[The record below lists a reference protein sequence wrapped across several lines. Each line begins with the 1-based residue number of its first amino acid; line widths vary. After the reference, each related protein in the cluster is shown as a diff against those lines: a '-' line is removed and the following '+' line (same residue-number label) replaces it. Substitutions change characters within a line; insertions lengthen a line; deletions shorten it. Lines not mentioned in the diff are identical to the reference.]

1 MADNTGNESGRKA
14 WLLTWN
20 PNNWNWNGKYD
31 ELCAK
36 SKQGEKI
43 TESWTCQSTQPII
56 GDDVFLIRLG
66 VEPKGIV
73 AHGIVCRESYK
84 DAHYDKKKAEQ
95 GEKTDHIEVE
105 FDRIQNCKTEPF
117 LKLDDLSNTFPDQKW
132 SSQSSGIEIKGH
144 VEELRKIW
152 KEIVSKEAKKMT
164 DKQDFALN
172 TILYGPPGTGK
183 TYNAVIYA
191 VAICDAASKGE
202 SIRNYIKGLNNL
214 PYDGYYDYDNDILH
228 RYNELKDAGRIKFTT
243 FHQSYG
249 YEEFI
254 EGIRPV
260 MPKDDEAK
268 GDGQND
274 KSKNDDQSNSNGVKD
289 LLYKIEPGVFKEI
302 CIDAAPNCC
311 KGEDNNPEQKGDA
324 DLENCSEDFGDK
336 VADNVEITFASNKQ
350 DSESDREN
358 SKEITEVITIDKER
372 PFWVLSVGNDKQY
385 DSGLKFPNDFSYDNN
400 IVFTDFDKKTAVKG
414 MQKDDLFLLKV
425 NGRKIVRFGQIV
437 GERTSELPKDIEIG
451 KDDLKDNYERII
463 AKYYWKVKW
472 LTEDLDNCQK
482 EIEGIFGKM
491 GQRPSWESSNKCKD
505 KLSKLQTLINKNISN
520 GTVCNHSASQRNE
533 AATANIIDTSD
544 DNRKRQPYVFI
555 IDEINR
561 GNISKIFGE
570 LITLIEDTK
579 RQGADEAMSAKL
591 PYSGD
596 DFSVPD
602 NVYILG
608 TMNTADRSIALMDT
622 ALRRRFN
629 FVEMMPDVELL
640 KENRGDE
647 EGIKVGEIDIAK
659 MLNTINK
666 RIEYL
671 YDREHT
677 IGHAF
682 FMKLKDPQ
690 LDNDAKMRMLADIF
704 RNKII
709 PLLQEYFYDD
719 YAKIRLVLGGNFIK
733 AENKGKD
740 IFILPKEKSED
751 DDDKAYKALYDDLE
765 NKWVYKIDV
774 EAFSDPESY
783 LGIYLNEDDIAK
795 IKENNQKQ
803 ASQQNDNQQS
813 GSENESEQ
821 SGLGGNLNNG
831 ESSGTDASAN

>member
-1 MADNTGNESGRKA
+1 M
-14 WLLTWN
+14 
-20 PNNWNWNGKYD
+20 
-31 ELCAK
+31 
-36 SKQGEKI
+36 
-43 TESWTCQSTQPII
+43 
-56 GDDVFLIRLG
+56 
-66 VEPKGIV
+66 
-73 AHGIVCRESYK
+73 
-84 DAHYDKKKAEQ
+84 
-95 GEKTDHIEVE
+95 
-105 FDRIQNCKTEPF
+105 
-117 LKLDDLSNTFPDQKW
+117 KLDDLSNTFQDQKW

-144 VEELRKIW
+144 VEELRKMW

-164 DKQDFALN
+164 DKKEFAVN

-324 DLENCSEDFGDK
+324 DLENCSEYRGDN

-358 SKEITEVITIDKER
+358 SKEITEVITIDEDR
-372 PFWVLSVGNDKQY
+372 PFWVLSVGY
-385 DSGLKFPNDFSYDNN
+385 DSGLSDSNAFSYKNH
-400 IVFTDFDKKTAVKG
+400 IVFTDYEIKEKTAVEG

-425 NGRKIVRFGQIV
+425 KGRQIVRFGQIV
-437 GERTSELPKDIEIG
+437 GERTSELPKDIEIQKG
-451 KDDLKDNYERII
+451 DLKPNQKGII

-472 LTEDLDNCQK
+472 LTSDLDNCTTI
-482 EIEGIFGKM
+482 IEEIFGKM
-491 GQRPSWESSNKCKD
+491 GQRPSWEPSDKCK
-505 KLSKLQTLINKNISN
+505 SKFIELQKLINDNIGN
-520 GTVCNHSASQRNE
+520 GTVEKPTLEGFKAYLMSNMRKDSVTPDKYCRILENIVKDGYKQLLGEDISFDEFYNKIVNNERLEEVYDLISKKSEGKKGERTIEQYKRVVNYFIKYYESFNFSNNTEASQQPASNDNPQDKQQYDYSASG
-533 AATANIIDTSD
+533 
-544 DNRKRQPYVFI
+544 KLQPYVFI

-579 RQGADEAMSAKL
+579 RQGEDEAASAIL
-591 PYSGD
+591 PYSGEP
-596 DFSVPD
+596 FSVPN

-629 FVEMMPDVELL
+629 FEEMMPDPDLL
-640 KENRGDE
+640 KVKDSSGKETDLVIN
-647 EGIKVGEIDIAK
+647 GINIRL
-659 MLNTINK
+659 MLETIND

-682 FMKLKDPQ
+682 FIKLLKKENQ
-690 LDNDAKMRMLADIF
+690 TLDVLAEIF

-719 YAKIRLVLGGNFIK
+719 YAKISLVLGGNFIISDPKK
-733 AENKGKD
+733 ASDLFKGQD
-740 IFILPKEKSED
+740 ISNIEESK
-751 DDDKAYKALYDDLE
+751 
-765 NKWVYKIDV
+765 NVYKIDRN
-774 EAFSDPESY
+774 AFDKAESY
-783 LGIYLNEDDIAK
+783 TGIYSTNNSSSNNSTSPSQNNEPNSPTDNTGSNA
-795 IKENNQKQ
+795 
-803 ASQQNDNQQS
+803 QNVD
-813 GSENESEQ
+813 
-821 SGLGGNLNNG
+821 NLNDV
-831 ESSGTDASAN
+831 SDY